1 MRRETVQSRHYSS
14 LTYVE
19 PEVPFNFSPD
29 HAFANVLVSA
39 AAVEDPL
46 LSILE
51 RIGCGGVVLDSANRV
66 IAINLPALR
75 LLRQDVEPSVANDR
89 NWVSGAVG
97 QLLNRV
103 SSRLGSEGTTWVT
116 VPRESGRPLAVL
128 QFSPYTRGGNTVL
141 MILDMDCSLQP
152 RPLTLQRLF
161 GLTPAEIK
169 LASGIAVGFSPT
181 DLARHLGRSRT
192 TIRSQ
197 LASIFAKTHTRR
209 QGELVALLARISML
223 P

>member
-1 MRRETVQSRHYSS
+1 MRRETVPRSDHSPIACI
-14 LTYVE
+14 E
-19 PEVPFNFSPD
+19 PEVLFNFPPD
-29 HAFANVLVSA
+29 HACSSGSVAIS
-39 AAVEDPL
+39 AVEDPL

-51 RIGCGGVVLDSANRV
+51 RTGCGGVVLDSSRKV
-66 IAINLPALR
+66 IAINLPALH
-75 LLRQDVEPSVANDR
+75 LLRQEVGPSIADDK

-103 SSRLGSEGTTWVT
+103 SSRLRAQGTSWVT

-128 QFSPYTRGGNTVL
+128 QFSPSTPSGNTAL
-141 MILDMDCSLQP
+141 MILDMDSSPQP

-181 DLARHLGRSRT
+181 DFASHLGRSRT
-192 TIRSQ
+192 TVRSQ

-209 QGELVALLARISML
+209 QGELVALLARVAML